1 MYFESIKNGYN
12 HQYLYLGSVGLLVCV
27 CLMFFCF
34 TNFVGGLLTFMHMN
48 SVFSLSFEDIH
59 CLSFLLPWI
68 YLSICCSGRNSFF
81 SCLQWLN
88 NMKTMQIYI
97 QNKKRVDPKI
107 QESFMLERDRHTS
120 ITAFGFL
127 IYCYFT
133 VLLVGFFFL
142 EIFFVSSFSSFIYIF
157 FTFSFPFFL
166 FPRIFVPHTPVYY
179 SHIFLGENTTISISA
194 LFNNWRRKKQKK
206 KHKARPFFQRDIENT

>member
-142 EIFFVSSFSSFIYIF
+142 KFFSCLLSAVLFTYSLHSLSLFSYFLGFLFRTRRFIIHIFFWEK
-157 FTFSFPFFL
+157 TLL
-166 FPRIFVPHTPVYY
+166 F
-179 SHIFLGENTTISISA
+179 
-194 LFNNWRRKKQKK
+194 Q
-206 KHKARPFFQRDIENT
+206 

>member
-1 MYFESIKNGYN
+1 M
-12 HQYLYLGSVGLLVCV
+12 CV

-97 QNKKRVDPKI
+97 QNKKRLDPKI

-142 EIFFVSSFSSFIYIF
+142 EIFSLSSFSDFIYIF

-179 SHIFLGENTTISISA
+179 SHIFFGRKHYYFNKRSIQQ
-194 LFNNWRRKKQKK
+194 LKK
-206 KHKARPFFQRDIENT
+206 KKTEEKT